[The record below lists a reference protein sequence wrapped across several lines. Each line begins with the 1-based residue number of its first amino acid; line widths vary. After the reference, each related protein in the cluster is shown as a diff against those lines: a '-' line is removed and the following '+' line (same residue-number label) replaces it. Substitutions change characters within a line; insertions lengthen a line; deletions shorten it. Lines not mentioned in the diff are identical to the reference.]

1 MVDQTHEIEKNIAT
15 VVSAVEVVKVAPSEL
30 RHIVCSKYD
39 LWRFW
44 KVNQN
49 VLMPRYKDLSLSKS
63 SLHRCVRAAMQPVD
77 NDLLYRPLKELEYA
91 QSEDY
96 THE

>member
-1 MVDQTHEIEKNIAT
+1 MAGSTQEIKTNIVT
-15 VVSAVEVVKVAPSEL
+15 GETAVEVVKVAPSEL

-63 SLHRCVRAAMQPVD
+63 SVHRCVRAAMQPVD

>member
-1 MVDQTHEIEKNIAT
+1 MAGSTQEIKTNIVT
-15 VVSAVEVVKVAPSEL
+15 GETAVEVVKVAPSEL

>member
-1 MVDQTHEIEKNIAT
+1 MANQTQEIKTNIVT
-15 VVSAVEVVKVAPSEL
+15 GETAVEVVKVAPSEL

-63 SLHRCVRAAMQPVD
+63 SLHRCGRAAMQPVD

>member
-1 MVDQTHEIEKNIAT
+1 MANQTQEIKTNIVT
-15 VVSAVEVVKVAPSEL
+15 GETAVEVVKVAPSEL

-63 SLHRCVRAAMQPVD
+63 SLHRCDRAAMQAVD